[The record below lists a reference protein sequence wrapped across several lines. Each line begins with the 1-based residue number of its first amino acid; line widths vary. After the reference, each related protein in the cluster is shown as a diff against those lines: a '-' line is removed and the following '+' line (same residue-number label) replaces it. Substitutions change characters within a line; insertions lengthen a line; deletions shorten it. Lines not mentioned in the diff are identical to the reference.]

1 MLLAERDSVEIGD
14 VDPDDRIDYFDY
26 LQRAGLA
33 HMNVSIVGKPM
44 KLSKACP
51 RSKSVQPEPDIVSG
65 TPDTTYVT
73 SDEYGVTTERYDVTT
88 ERTEAAT
95 ERHPSGSF
103 VPSEG
108 SMAEQLVCMKM

>member
-1 MLLAERDSVEIGD
+1 MHLAERDSVEIGD
-14 VDPDDRIDYFDY
+14 VDPDDRVDYLDY

-44 KLSKACP
+44 KLSQVCS
-51 RSKSVQPEPDIVSG
+51 RSESVQPELDIVPG
-65 TPDTTYVT
+65 TPEATHVT
-73 SDEYGVTTERYDVTT
+73 SDEYDVTTEQYDVTT
-88 ERTEAAT
+88 ERTEAPT

-108 SMAEQLVCMKM
+108 EMAEQLVCMKM